1 MWRAGHSLNGGWN
14 AKCYYCYVRDF
25 GNIWQNCLCIYSQSS
40 NPLSKKLMWKHASN
54 SKKIYVH
61 KIIFITLFTTAKYW
75 QLPKYTNMIWESK
88 IWCIHIMEYDA
99 AVKKNETYLYQYG
112 GISKTYLQV
121 KRGKMQKY
129 FTFSVRK
136 KGK

>member
-1 MWRAGHSLNGGWN
+1 
-14 AKCYYCYVRDF
+14 
-25 GNIWQNCLCIYSQSS
+25 
-40 NPLSKKLMWKHASN
+40 
-54 SKKIYVH
+54 
-61 KIIFITLFTTAKYW
+61 
-75 QLPKYTNMIWESK
+75 
-88 IWCIHIMEYDA
+88 MEYDA